1 MAQENKVTFMESL
14 LLFLAGLPGAI
25 NTVLETIGENV
36 PFVGRFL
43 KPTFWT
49 LFTVWLFWGLAGW
62 VGLDALLI
70 SAGQG
75 MVEWI
80 PGVSFT
86 SDAVSLIEAA
96 PGAADAVPTAADSA
110 LDVPP
115 AS

>member
-25 NTVLETIGENV
+25 NTVLEVIGENV
-36 PFVGRFL
+36 PFVGRYL

-49 LFTVWLFWGLAGW
+49 LFTAWLLWGCAGW

-75 MVEWI
+75 MLEWI
-80 PGVSFT
+80 PGISFAT
-86 SDAVSLIEAA
+86 ESVALVAPVEAVDAAST
-96 PGAADAVPTAADSA
+96 AVASA
-110 LDVPP
+110 SDVPP

>member
-1 MAQENKVTFMESL
+1 MAQEDKVTFMESL

-25 NTVLETIGENV
+25 NTVLEAIGENV

-43 KPTFWT
+43 KPAFWT
-49 LFTVWLFWGLAGW
+49 MFAVWLFWGMAGW

-75 MVEWI
+75 ALEWI
-80 PGVSFT
+80 PGVSFA
-86 SDAVSLIEAA
+86 SDAVALIEPTPAVVA
-96 PGAADAVPTAADSA
+96 PVSDI
-110 LDVPP
+110 PP